1 MPPHAR
7 HRPPS
12 GAHHGQQAR
21 QAVEGAVRLGEP
33 MPGHSWLERLWGW
46 PSSVMVVCLLRHL
59 TGQPAGLLYRQERAL
74 IGIGIGVG
82 TGSPAEPLA
91 PSHRCT
97 RKQLHAAP
105 STSDRCSGACETC
118 YKPCHLSPHRP
129 AASSRTARLRAKSQP
144 SYARFTAVTSTSTVV
159 TLRPVLPSDASWALP
174 DGHGL
179 FHPTRSQWGAAR
191 CPGWTAKHAFDMQLG
206 QTTLV

>member
-97 RKQLHAAP
+97 RKQLHAAL
-105 STSDRCSGACETC
+105 STSDRCSGACETWSC
-118 YKPCHLSPHRP
+118 LRLAIISFTVL
-129 AASSRTARLRAKSQP
+129 AACRKLQ
-144 SYARFTAVTSTSTVV
+144 
-159 TLRPVLPSDASWALP
+159 ALP
-174 DGHGL
+174 P
-179 FHPTRSQWGAAR
+179 FSSSPR
-191 CPGWTAKHAFDMQLG
+191 C
-206 QTTLV
+206 